1 MIEYHA
7 FGLAGRFHE
16 IAQLFEFSRPDER
29 RSRRRLQFLRERSDD
44 TPPQRFNELPQF
56 LKRRIVLLGGHL
68 MELHIYKDGGRPNFG
83 L

>member
-16 IAQLFEFSRPDER
+16 LAQLFEFSRPDER
-29 RSRRRLQFLRERSDD
+29 RGRRGLQFLRERSDD
-44 TPPQRFNELPQF
+44 IPPQRFNELPQF
-56 LKRRIVLLGGHL
+56 LKRGIALFGGRLL
-68 MELHIYKDGGRPNFG
+68 ELHIYKDGGRPNFG